1 MLLLT
6 HDYTQQQNNDKDC
19 GVFCCVNAYTFIY
32 NKDILLKKFG
42 NLANQDVN
50 CKEML
55 KVKVTEILKKSDVVN
70 ENKLEHMLEE

>member
-1 MLLLT
+1 M
-6 HDYTQQQNNDKDC
+6 
-19 GVFCCVNAYTFIY
+19 NAYTFIY

>member
-1 MLLLT
+1 MNT
-6 HDYTQQQNNDKDC
+6 
-19 GVFCCVNAYTFIY
+19 YTFIY

-42 NLANQDVN
+42 NLANQDAN